1 LEEDMMIIESN
12 LWNLIGT
19 FIVCH
24 NILMVIF
31 LLLLVIKNQGIRNES
46 KNWVYTFNTI
56 LPVFVLI
63 YFLSL
68 TKELF
73 TAWYGQNPYE
83 WYAFSNQ
90 VAWYGI
96 TFFLIN
102 IFLALLIA
110 MLFFIKK
117 FRLNFI
123 LIIIYLITQNTGLI
137 DNLIVRMSRDYLPS
151 SWSTYYEEPLGDI
164 VLKWSLPFVTI
175 PLTYFFLHKKNKL
188 PYPSVFLK

>member
-1 LEEDMMIIESN
+1 MMIIESN

-19 FIVCH
+19 FIISH
-24 NILMVIF
+24 NILMIIF

-68 TKELF
+68 AEELF

-102 IFLALLIA
+102 LFLALLIA

-123 LIIIYLITQNTGLI
+123 LIIIYLIIQNTGLI
-137 DNLIVRMSRDYLPS
+137 VNMSRDYLLS
-151 SWSTYYEEPLGDI
+151 SWSTYYEEPFGYI
-164 VLKWSLPFVTI
+164 VLKWSLPFITI
-175 PLTYFFLHKKNKL
+175 LLTYFFLHKRNKL
-188 PYPSVFLK
+188 PYPSLFLK